1 MLCDD
6 VALNSQLMS
15 FHYYR
20 SQMKQIFLYGWLQMN
35 VTNGEMYVMRW
46 LCFQQ
51 MLLKIWFLT
60 SPVHE
65 LIYDWMM
72 VVLAVQEQGV

>member
-1 MLCDD
+1 
-6 VALNSQLMS
+6 
-15 FHYYR
+15 
-20 SQMKQIFLYGWLQMN
+20 MN
-35 VTNGEMYVMRW
+35 VTSGEMYVMRW

-65 LIYDWMM
+65 LFYDWMM
-72 VVLAVQEQGV
+72 VELAVQEQGV

>member
-1 MLCDD
+1 
-6 VALNSQLMS
+6 
-15 FHYYR
+15 
-20 SQMKQIFLYGWLQMN
+20 MN
-35 VTNGEMYVMRW
+35 VKSGEMYVMKW

-65 LIYDWMM
+65 LFCDLMMM

>member
-1 MLCDD
+1 
-6 VALNSQLMS
+6 
-15 FHYYR
+15 
-20 SQMKQIFLYGWLQMN
+20 MKQIFLYGWLQMN